1 MLGLLRIIKLGKTHT
16 HVYMHA
22 PCVHATYMHIFI
34 HTRMHVSSKHA
45 STEAPDTI
53 NHYPL
58 TLLPHPPQSSIPISK
73 IQYPSP
79 AYSPA
84 FPGSPS
90 CSLTDWIIRQ
100 MMSENHHRGFCWWWG
115 RGGGQISGWQQLL
128 MTYLMARVP
137 LITSSCQIDK
147 KKTFLYFTSFIILS
161 SSIKPDPNT
170 YHSTKN
176 RQPSRVASITKNG
189 VSVYE
194 PNKTRSQPDDPWQ
207 SLHLMWPN

>member
-1 MLGLLRIIKLGKTHT
+1 
-16 HVYMHA
+16 
-22 PCVHATYMHIFI
+22 
-34 HTRMHVSSKHA
+34 MHVSSKHA

-100 MMSENHHRGFCWWWG
+100 MMSENHHRGFC
-115 RGGGQISGWQQLL
+115 
-128 MTYLMARVP
+128 
-137 LITSSCQIDK
+137 
-147 KKTFLYFTSFIILS
+147 
-161 SSIKPDPNT
+161 
-170 YHSTKN
+170 
-176 RQPSRVASITKNG
+176 
-189 VSVYE
+189 
-194 PNKTRSQPDDPWQ
+194 
-207 SLHLMWPN
+207 